1 MITNFEELVERAA
14 SSEPRR
20 AIVLLPS
27 TAETLRGALLAQER
41 GVARCTLIGQV
52 DHMRA
57 LASQEQIDLS
67 PLTLI
72 DAVDQD
78 SAARQA
84 FHLCRRQQAAVLAK
98 AGMDTQ
104 RFLSAVL
111 DPEQGLRTGRLLS
124 GVSVFELQ
132 NPAKLLL
139 VTDGVMI
146 VSPDLDARIA
156 MIENAVTVARQL
168 EIEPPHVALV
178 AATENV
184 TSRSQFS
191 VDAAQIT
198 VMARRKQIAAGAVV
212 DGPLGFDNA
221 VSARAAEVKGIASEV
236 SGNVDILVAPDLEAG
251 NLLITTLST
260 LCRLPAL
267 HLLVGGQVPVL
278 LCSGREGPESWVAGL
293 ALATL
298 SS

>member
-1 MITNFEELVERAA
+1 
-14 SSEPRR
+14 
-20 AIVLLPS
+20 
-27 TAETLRGALLAQER
+27 
-41 GVARCTLIGQV
+41 
-52 DHMRA
+52 
-57 LASQEQIDLS
+57 
-67 PLTLI
+67 
-72 DAVDQD
+72 
-78 SAARQA
+78 
-84 FHLCRRQQAAVLAK
+84 
-98 AGMDTQ
+98 MDTQ

-124 GVSVFELQ
+124 GISVFELQ

-184 TSRSQFS
+184 TPKSQFS

-198 VMARRKQIAAGAVV
+198 VMARRRQIAAGAVV

-221 VSARAAEVKGIASEV
+221 VSARAAEVKGITSEV
-236 SGNVDILVAPDLEAG
+236 SGKADILVAPNLEAG

-267 HLLVGGQVPVL
+267 HLLVGGHVPVL
-278 LCSGREGPESWVAGL
+278 LCSGREGPASWVAGL